1 MGYSTDRPIILWIWD
16 SIARVYRF
24 ADRPEILN
32 DSHKIWHIAVIL
44 KIGLHTGIVEELKD
58 VEIIKLI
65 HRRLDDTG
73 RLEDGSPL
81 LHDEQVEFEC
91 AAIRV

>member
-16 SIARVYRF
+16 SIPRVYRF
-24 ADRPEILN
+24 ADGPEILN
-32 DSHKIWHIAVIL
+32 NSHKVWHISISF

-65 HRRLDDTG
+65 HRRLNDTG
-73 RLEDGSPL
+73 RLEYGPPL
-81 LHDEQVEFEC
+81 LHDEQAEFER
-91 AAIRV
+91 AAI

>member
-1 MGYSTDRPIILWIWD
+1 MGYSTYRPIILRIWD
-16 SIARVYRF
+16 TIPRVYRF
-24 ADRPEILN
+24 ADGPEIIN
-32 DSHKIWHIAVIL
+32 NSHKIWHISIIF

-58 VEIIKLI
+58 VQIIKLI

-73 RLEDGSPL
+73 RLEHGPPL
-81 LHDEQVEFEC
+81 LHDKQAEVER